1 MAAPRHGLGAHDDG
15 SSLLSPMNE
24 LVQGFLKFWRLHVVG
39 EAAKAGIFPSRAGRV
54 TTRVPQT
61 AKPSHVPVTNPRLLK
76 RARKAAFVE
85 LRIVSRAWNR
95 SNIDQLLDV
104 VSEK

>member
-1 MAAPRHGLGAHDDG
+1 
-15 SSLLSPMNE
+15 MNE
-24 LVQGFLKFWRLHVVG
+24 LVQGFLKFWGLHVIG
-39 EAAKAGIFPSRAGRV
+39 EAAEAGIFPSRVGRI
-54 TTRVPQT
+54 TMRVPQT
-61 AKPSHVPVTNPRLLK
+61 AKPSHMPVTNPRLLK